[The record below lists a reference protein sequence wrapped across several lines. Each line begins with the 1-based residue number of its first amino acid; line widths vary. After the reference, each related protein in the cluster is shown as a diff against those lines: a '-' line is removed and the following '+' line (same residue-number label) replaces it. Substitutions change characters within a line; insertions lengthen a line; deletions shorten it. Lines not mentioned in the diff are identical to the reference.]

1 MGMPDT
7 AGRGTRDTR
16 QWTRAEVLAL
26 PEDGLR
32 HELVDGELLVSPTPR
47 PAHQVIV
54 LRLAA
59 LLAPYVTEHHLGML
73 FPVPADLDLQ
83 SGQVVQPDI
92 FVATV
97 DPAAPPASWEEFGV
111 PILMVEVISPSTARY
126 DRIIKRRRYQR
137 SGVPVYWIADL
148 EARLVEV
155 WTPDAIAPT
164 IVDEVLEWQP
174 DTTAEPL
181 VIALG
186 RLFEGLG

>member
-1 MGMPDT
+1 MDMPDT

-26 PEDGLR
+26 PGDGKR
-32 HELVDGELLVSPTPR
+32 HELVDGELLVSPASR
-47 PAHQVIV
+47 VFHQAAVM
-54 LRLAA
+54 RLTM
-59 LLAPYVTEHHLGML
+59 LLAPYVAEHHLGL
-73 FPVPADLDLQ
+73 LISVPADLDLR
-83 SGQVVQPDI
+83 SGQLVQPDV
-92 FVATV
+92 FVVRA
-97 DPAAPPASWEEFGV
+97 DPVSPPATWEEVDV
-111 PILMVEVISPSTARY
+111 PMLVVEVLSPATAHH

-137 SGVPVYWIADL
+137 SGVPVYWIVDL

-155 WTPDAIAPT
+155 WTPGAVAPT
-164 IVDEVLEWQP
+164 IADEVLEWQP